1 MTERWMCLG
10 AVLLMLASPGAASA
24 EEFSFYGLVFGM
36 TRDEVRAQLH
46 TNDRATEAAKPGHG
60 MMFLSFGYDHRDRL
74 MEIRASY
81 QRPDNPLAFE
91 GLRAALRE
99 KFILPISSRFR
110 NISVNADDYS
120 NAAATAIVFQNMD
133 MRQAMIDYF
142 KAEALKTLQ

>member
-1 MTERWMCLG
+1 MAGRLMCFG
-10 AVLLMLASPGAASA
+10 VVLLMLAATGTAQA
-24 EEFSFYGLVFGM
+24 EEFSFYGLAFGM
-36 TRDEVRAQLH
+36 TRDEVRAQQH

-81 QRPDNPLAFE
+81 QRPDDPLAFE

-99 KFILPISSRFR
+99 KFIQPVSARFR
-110 NISVNADDYS
+110 NISVNADEYS
-120 NAAATAIVFQNMD
+120 NAAATVVVFQNMD
-133 MRQAMIDYF
+133 MRQGTIDHF